1 MELFNDTFLEF
12 AAMLALAVG
21 AGLIG
26 RFLRQPL
33 IVSFIAVGL
42 LVGPYGLSLL
52 QSDDQVHLLSEMGI
66 AVLLF
71 VVGLKLDVSLIRST
85 GKVALY
91 AGLGQVLFTSVFGFL
106 LNRWMGF
113 DMVVSI
119 YVAVALTFSSTIII
133 VKLLSDKKEID
144 TLHGQISIGFLIVQD
159 IVVIIAMIA
168 LSAMGTPSEY
178 PLWQEIAIVVLKGIG
193 LIVLIILL
201 MRFVL
206 GWLTSMLARTPELLV
221 LFSLTWAITLA
232 GFSDFLGFSKEVGAF
247 LGGISL
253 ASTPYR
259 EVIAGRLTS
268 VRDFLLLFFF
278 ISLGS
283 QVNVPLLGEQI
294 FPAVVLSL
302 FVLIGNPI
310 IVMVILGLM
319 GYRKRTGF
327 LAGLNVAQISEF
339 SLILA
344 ALGLSLGQINEETLG
359 LITLVGLITI
369 GISTYLIMYS
379 HQIYEKVSFLLDVFE
394 KKVPTT
400 ELGDE
405 NLAHRPFDIIIF
417 GLGLYGNSI
426 AKSLE
431 KAGFKVFGV
440 DFDPKAVKRWKKK
453 GRAAQYGDADDPEL
467 HEILPLSAQ
476 CIISTITDK
485 QINFALIKYLK
496 LGDFKGHIAM
506 TSYTGRTAK
515 ELEKAGADLILLPFA
530 DAAEGIPEKLKSL
543 KKKEEQEFF
552 LRFVLYNTKSKY
564 PL

>member
-543 KKKEEQEFF
+543 KKKEE
-552 LRFVLYNTKSKY
+552 
-564 PL
+564 

>member
-1 MELFNDTFLEF
+1 MDYFGDTFLEF
-12 AAMLALAVG
+12 AAILAIAVG
-21 AGLIG
+21 AGFIG
-26 RFLRQPL
+26 RLLRQPL
-33 IVSFIAVGL
+33 IVAFIAVGL
-42 LVGPYGLSLL
+42 IVGPYGINLL
-52 QSDDQVHLLSEMGI
+52 QSGEKIHLLSEMGI

-71 VVGLKLDVSLIRST
+71 AVGLKLDISLIRST

-106 LNRWMGF
+106 LGIWLGF
-113 DMVVSI
+113 EPVVSI

-133 VKLLSDKKEID
+133 VKLLSDKKEIQS
-144 TLHGQISIGFLIVQD
+144 LHGQISIGFLIVQD

-178 PLWQEIAIVVLKGIG
+178 TLWEEILIVVLKGVG
-193 LIVLIILL
+193 LMVLVFLL
-201 MRFVL
+201 MRYVL
-206 GWLTSMLARTPELLV
+206 TWLTSLLARTPELLV
-221 LFSLTWAITLA
+221 LFALAWAIALA
-232 GFSDFLGFSKEVGAF
+232 AFSDFLGFSKEVGAF

-253 ASTPYR
+253 AATPYR

-278 ISLGS
+278 IYLGS
-283 QVNVPLLGEQI
+283 QVNVPLLGQQI
-294 FPAVVLSL
+294 FPAIVLSL

-310 IVMVILGLM
+310 IVMIILGLM

-379 HQIYEKVSFLLDVFE
+379 HQIYEKVSPFLDIFE
-394 KKVPTT
+394 KKAPST
-400 ELGDE
+400 EVEDKDL
-405 NLAHRPFDIIIF
+405 HQKSFDVIIF
-417 GLGLYGNSI
+417 GLGMYGNNV
-426 AKSLE
+426 ARSLE
-431 KAGFKVFGV
+431 NAGFRVFGV
-440 DFDPKAVKRWKKK
+440 DFDPKAVARWKKK

-467 HEILPLSAQ
+467 PEILPLSAQ
-476 CIISTITDK
+476 CVVSTLDDK
-485 QINFALIKYLK
+485 QVNKALIKYLK
-496 LGDFKGHIAM
+496 YADYQGHIAM

-515 ELEKAGADLILLPFA
+515 ELEKAGADMVLLPFV
-530 DAAEGIPEKLKSL
+530 DAAESIPEKLKSL
-543 KKKEEQEFF
+543 KKPQK
-552 LRFVLYNTKSKY
+552 
-564 PL
+564 

>member
-1 MELFNDTFLEF
+1 MEPFSDTFLEIG
-12 AAMLALAVG
+12 ALLVIAVV
-21 AGLIG
+21 AGLVG
-26 RFLRQPL
+26 RLLKQPL

-42 LVGPYGLSLL
+42 IVGPYGIDLL
-52 QSDDQVHLLSEMGI
+52 QSGDQIHLLSEMGI
-66 AVLLF
+66 VVLLF
-71 VVGLKLDVSLIRST
+71 VVGLKLDMGLIRST
-85 GKVALY
+85 GKVALF

-106 LNRWMGF
+106 LGLWLGF
-113 DMVVSI
+113 DPVVSI

-133 VKLLSDKKEID
+133 VKLLSDKKEIQS
-144 TLHGQISIGFLIVQD
+144 LHGQISIGFLIVQD

-178 PLWQEIAIVVLKGIG
+178 TLWQEIAIVVLKGVG
-193 LIVLIILL
+193 LILLVILL

-206 GWLTSMLARTPELLV
+206 GWLTSLMARTPELLV
-221 LFSLTWAITLA
+221 LFSVAWAIALA
-232 GFSDFLGFSKEVGAF
+232 AFSNYLGFSKEVGAF

-278 ISLGS
+278 IHLGS
-283 QVNVPLLGEQI
+283 QVNVSLLGQQI
-294 FPAVVLSL
+294 FPAVILSL

-310 IVMVILGLM
+310 IVMIILGLM

-344 ALGLSLGQINEETLG
+344 ALGLSLGQISEETLG

-379 HQIYEKVSFLLDVFE
+379 HQIYEKVGFMLDIFE
-394 KKVPTT
+394 KKAPTT
-400 ELGDE
+400 EVEDE
-405 NLAHRPFDIIIF
+405 NLHHQPFDVIIF
-417 GLGLYGNSI
+417 GLGMYGNNV
-426 AKSLE
+426 ARSLE
-431 KAGFKVFGV
+431 RAGYTVFGV
-440 DFDPKAVKRWKKK
+440 DFDPNAVARWKKK

-467 HEILPLSAQ
+467 PEILPLTAP
-476 CIISTITDK
+476 CVVSTLDDK
-485 QINFALIKYLK
+485 QINKALIKYLK
-496 LGDFKGHIAM
+496 DADYKGRIAL

-515 ELEKAGADLILLPFA
+515 ELEKAGADLILLPFV
-530 DAAEGIPEKLKSL
+530 DAAENIPAKLKLL
-543 KKKEEQEFF
+543 KKSED
-552 LRFVLYNTKSKY
+552 
-564 PL
+564 

>member
-1 MELFNDTFLEF
+1 MEYFSDTFLEF
-12 AAMLALAVG
+12 AAILAIAVA

-26 RFLRQPL
+26 RLLKQPL
-33 IVSFIAVGL
+33 IVAFIAVGL
-42 LVGPYGLSLL
+42 IVGPYGINLL
-52 QSDDQVHLLSEMGI
+52 QSGEKIHLLSEMGI

-71 VVGLKLDVSLIRST
+71 AVGLKLDVSLIRST

-106 LNRWMGF
+106 ICLWLGF
-113 DMVVSI
+113 DPVVSI
-119 YVAVALTFSSTIII
+119 YIAVALTFSSTIII
-133 VKLLSDKKEID
+133 VKLLSDKKEIQS
-144 TLHGQISIGFLIVQD
+144 LHGQISIGFLIVQD

-178 PLWQEIAIVVLKGIG
+178 TLWEEILIVVLKGVG
-193 LIVLIILL
+193 LLVLVVLL
-201 MRFVL
+201 MRYVL
-206 GWLTSMLARTPELLV
+206 TRLTSLMARTPELLV
-221 LFSLTWAITLA
+221 LFSLAWAISLA
-232 GFSDFLGFSKEVGAF
+232 AFSDFLGFSKEVGAF

-253 ASTPYR
+253 AATPYR

-278 ISLGS
+278 IYLGS
-283 QVNVPLLGEQI
+283 QVNVPLLGQQI
-294 FPAVVLSL
+294 FPAIVLSL

-310 IVMVILGLM
+310 IVMIILGLM

-379 HQIYEKVSFLLDVFE
+379 HQIYEKVSFMLDIFE
-394 KKVPTT
+394 KKAPST
-400 ELGDE
+400 EVEDE
-405 NLAHRPFDIIIF
+405 DLHHQPFDVIIF
-417 GLGLYGNSI
+417 GLGMYGNNV
-426 AKSLE
+426 ARSLE
-431 KAGFKVFGV
+431 DAGFRVFGV
-440 DFDPKAVKRWKKK
+440 DFDPKAIARWKKK

-467 HEILPLSAQ
+467 PEILPLSAQ
-476 CIISTITDK
+476 CVVSTLDDK
-485 QINFALIKYLK
+485 QINLALIKYMK
-496 LGDFKGHIAM
+496 IAGYKGNIAV

-515 ELEKAGADLILLPFA
+515 ELELAGADLVLLPFV
-530 DAAEGIPEKLKSL
+530 DASENIPAKLKSL
-543 KKKEEQEFF
+543 KKPKE
-552 LRFVLYNTKSKY
+552 
-564 PL
+564 